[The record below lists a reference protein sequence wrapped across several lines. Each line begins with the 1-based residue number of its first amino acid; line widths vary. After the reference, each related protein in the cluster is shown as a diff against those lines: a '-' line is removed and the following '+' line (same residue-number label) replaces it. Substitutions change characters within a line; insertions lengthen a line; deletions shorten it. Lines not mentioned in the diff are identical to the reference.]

1 MLVHKKHIIIVH
13 EQAIFCFKKQENL
26 IMKHI
31 SPCASDILKYLFKNK
46 YKNQREL
53 SRNIGHSL
61 GLVNRSIKELN
72 QLGLIDNSC
81 CLTDDAY
88 ELIKSIKPHRAIIL
102 AAGGGTRMV
111 PINTIS
117 PKALIEVHKETLI
130 ERIIRHLHEVNIY
143 EIYVV
148 IGFMKEQLEFLID
161 EYGVNLIVNT
171 EYSTRENLH
180 SLFLAKEHLGNA
192 YIVPCDIWSR
202 ENPFNENEFYSWYM
216 VSDEK
221 SGSSEIRLNRKMDL
235 VVTKEKNG
243 NKKKGLAYLTK
254 EDGIR
259 LKDRL
264 EKMAEDINHYNLF
277 WEDALK
283 DANNSRYIIRG
294 REVSDDSVI
303 GINTYE
309 DLREIDSDSKNLDEK
324 SIEIIKDVFGAK
336 DKDIKNISVL
346 KKGMTNRS
354 FVFSCKGE
362 KYIMRIPGEGT
373 EKLINRDN
381 EASVYEAIRDK
392 NLCENP
398 IYLDKNSG
406 YKITRYLERTRNCN
420 PFDDRDVS
428 LCMKKLK
435 EFHNQK
441 LRVKHEFNIYKEID
455 LYESL
460 LSGKGSSF
468 RDYKKTKEKILS
480 LKPFI
485 DSMVNEKC
493 LTHIDAVPDNF
504 LIYEEN
510 GEKRVQLI
518 DWEYAGMQDPH
529 IDIAMFAIYSLYDK
543 SRIDWLINLYFENNE
558 DILIRAKI
566 YAYISQCGLL
576 WSNWAEYKSSLGVEF
591 GEYSLSQY
599 RYAKEYYRY
608 AEEILRR
615 KQII

>member
-1 MLVHKKHIIIVH
+1 
-13 EQAIFCFKKQENL
+13 
-26 IMKHI
+26 MKTQLT
-31 SPCASDILKYLFKNK
+31 PCEADILKYLFESEFI
-46 YKNQREL
+46 NQRKL

-61 GLVNRSIKELN
+61 GLVNRSIK
-72 QLGLIDNSC
+72 QLKERGLIDDLYK
-81 CLTDDAY
+81 LTDRAY
-88 ELIKSIKPHRAIIL
+88 QLISELKPRRAIIL
-102 AAGGGTRMV
+102 AAGGGMRMV

-117 PKALIEVHKETLI
+117 PKALIEVHEETLI
-130 ERIIRHLHEVNIY
+130 ERIIRQLHEVNID

-161 EYGVNLIVNT
+161 EYGVKLIVNT
-171 EYSTRENLH
+171 EYSTMENLH
-180 SLFLAKEHLGNA
+180 SLFLAKEHLENS
-192 YIVPCDIWSR
+192 YIIPCDIWSR

-221 SGSSEIRLNRKMDL
+221 SSSSEIRLNRKMDL
-235 VVTKEKNG
+235 VITKEKNG

-264 EKMAEDINHYNLF
+264 EKMAEDKNHYNFF

-294 REVSDDSVI
+294 RETCDDSVI

-324 SIEIIKDVFGAK
+324 SIGIIKDVFGAK

-354 FVFSCKGE
+354 FVFSCMGE

-398 IYLDKNSG
+398 IYLEKNSG
-406 YKITRYLERTRNCN
+406 YKITRYLKRTRNCN
-420 PFDDRDVS
+420 PYDDSDVE
-428 LCMKKLK
+428 LCMRKLK
-435 EFHNQK
+435 EFHNKK
-441 LRVKHEFNIYKEID
+441 LRVEHEFNIYKEINF
-455 LYESL
+455 YESL
-460 LSGKGSSF
+460 LNGKDSSF

-543 SRIDWLINLYFENNE
+543 SRIDWLIDLYFDNNK
-558 DILIRAKI
+558 DILTRAKI

-608 AEEILRR
+608 AEEILKRN
-615 KQII
+615 QII